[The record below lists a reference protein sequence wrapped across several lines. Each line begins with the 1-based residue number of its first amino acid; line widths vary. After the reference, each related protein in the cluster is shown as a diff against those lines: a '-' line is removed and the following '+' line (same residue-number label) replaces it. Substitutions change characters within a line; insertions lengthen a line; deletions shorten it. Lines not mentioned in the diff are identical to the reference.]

1 MKNTSLSQVN
11 DMNAF
16 ISKSNWKLK
25 NFAQFKDHFQKDKND
40 EQLTKNNIN
49 VEELAQLAAKI
60 YIKLQ

>member
-16 ISKSNWKLK
+16 ISKSNWKFK